1 MIERPILFTGP
12 MVRAI
17 LAGNKTQTRRVVKL
31 PHTNP
36 LGQWEPTTVGGPGVR
51 FSDGTPAPEQPAIWH
66 TRTGD
71 ALLCPYGQ
79 PGDRLWVR
87 EAFRFAASLDRL
99 SPNDV
104 GEKAIDAG
112 YNTPWAPTQFEADG
126 RRAGAWHGFDTP
138 PTVTTPGKLRPGIH
152 MPRWACR
159 LVLGVTGVRVERL
172 NDISNQDVDA
182 ECFGGDYPTRVL
194 PDLFPGQPDDWA
206 HLSMKQCFQR
216 LWESINGPGSW
227 DANPW
232 VWVVEFRRADTDKKE
247 M

>member
-1 MIERPILFTGP
+1 MKERPILFNAP

-51 FSDGTPAPEQPAIWH
+51 FSDGTPAPEQPAVWH

-87 EAFRFAASLDRL
+87 EAFRLAASLDRL

-104 GEKAIDAG
+104 GEKALDAG

-138 PTVTTPGKLRPGIH
+138 PRVTTPGKLRPGIH

-159 LVLGVTGVRVERL
+159 LVLEITRVRVERL
-172 NDISNQDVDA
+172 QAINHMDA
-182 ECFGGDYPTRVL
+182 LAEGVGLNPSAADLTMTTPAGESLPRVM
-194 PDLFPGQPDDWA
+194 FRA
-206 HLSMKQCFQR
+206 
-216 LWESINGPGSW
+216 LWEQINGAGAW

-232 VWVVEFRRADTDKKE
+232 VWVVEFRHLAAPQSDLE
-247 M
+247 